1 MDGPVTNFVLV
12 SLPAHGT
19 LSGSGA
25 NITYTPSTNYNG
37 PDGFTFSVF
46 DGSLYATGM
55 VSITVLPVNDP
66 PVLATISNQTILAGR
81 TLVVTNSASDAD
93 VPAQTLTYS
102 LLSAPAGVSI
112 DTNSGAL
119 TWRPTIAQSPAT
131 HAVDVVV
138 SDTGAPVMSATQ
150 GFTVTVLR
158 PALPTLDAA
167 SITNGRFG
175 FWIAGDAG
183 PDYTIQASTDLV
195 SWSSVATSM
204 SPAVPFFW
212 ADTNSTPFSSR
223 FYRALLGP

>member
-1 MDGPVTNFVLV
+1 VLV
-12 SLPAHGT
+12 SLPTNGT

-25 NITYTPSTNYNG
+25 NITYMPSTNYNG

-66 PVLATISNQTILAGR
+66 PVLAMISNQTILAGR

-112 DTNSGAL
+112 DTNSGVL
-119 TWRPTIAQSPAT
+119 TWRPTIAQSPAMQT
-131 HAVDVVV
+131 VQLVV
-138 SDTGAPVMSATQ
+138 SDSGVPDMSATQ
-150 GFTVTVLR
+150 GFTVTVLQ
-158 PALPTLDAA
+158 PALPTLNTS
-167 SITNGRFG
+167 SITDGRYG
-175 FWIAGDAG
+175 FWITGDEG
-183 PDYTIQASTDLV
+183 PDDTIQTSTNLM
-195 SWSSVATSM
+195 SWSSVATSN

-212 ADTNSTPFSSR
+212 ADADPAAFACR
-223 FYRALLGP
+223 FYRVQLGP